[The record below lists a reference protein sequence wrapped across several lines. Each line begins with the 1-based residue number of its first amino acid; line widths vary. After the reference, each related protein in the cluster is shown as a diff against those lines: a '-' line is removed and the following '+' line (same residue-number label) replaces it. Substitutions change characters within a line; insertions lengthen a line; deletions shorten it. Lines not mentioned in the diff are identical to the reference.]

1 MMKMTFWLLAAMSL
15 GFIVAWLLSRNIY
28 KKNKAYKEDDF
39 LAVILE
45 RNNMI
50 EKLEKS
56 FRNKKIMFQQIS
68 EKLSDSEEAL
78 SKKTSQLTTLQHKL
92 NSYNSNEN
100 INLKL
105 KEQNVLLSRKIQK
118 LEAIDTKRLKELE
131 GFEEIV
137 LLAEAK
143 VENVEKDYKQ
153 IVKKLDDDVENMK
166 SYEKRIKA
174 LEEELKLYEAES
186 SDAEF
191 IISKDQFIKIEEQL
205 ELYQKEIE
213 SLKNEKNEKNELLL
227 KSQKSF
233 TGLHFQDKIL
243 DKEEDESSMVE
254 AFRKTY
260 KKITKS

>member
-1 MMKMTFWLLAAMSL
+1 M
-15 GFIVAWLLSRNIY
+15 
-28 KKNKAYKEDDF
+28 
-39 LAVILE
+39 
-45 RNNMI
+45 
-50 EKLEKS
+50 
-56 FRNKKIMFQQIS
+56 
-68 EKLSDSEEAL
+68 
-78 SKKTSQLTTLQHKL
+78 
-92 NSYNSNEN
+92 
-100 INLKL
+100 
-105 KEQNVLLSRKIQK
+105 
-118 LEAIDTKRLKELE
+118 
-131 GFEEIV
+131 
-137 LLAEAK
+137 
-143 VENVEKDYKQ
+143 
-153 IVKKLDDDVENMK
+153 KKLDDDVENMK

-213 SLKNEKNEKNELLL
+213 SLKNEKNELLL